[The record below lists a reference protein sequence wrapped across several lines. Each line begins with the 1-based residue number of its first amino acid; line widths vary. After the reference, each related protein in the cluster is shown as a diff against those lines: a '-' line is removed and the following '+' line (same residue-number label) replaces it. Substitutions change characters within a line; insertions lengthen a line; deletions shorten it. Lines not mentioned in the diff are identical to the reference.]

1 MPTEQ
6 ELIRLG
12 YDISISIM
20 EEIVKVPPV
29 KRGKL
34 ITIKSNKD
42 TTTYIDQRAEQSAF
56 QLFSERA
63 DTLGVTFH
71 VLSEE
76 QNGKVQTFGAGK
88 DNIWVVL
95 DPVDG
100 SLNACTNIPFYG
112 CNIAFTEP
120 TDKTGEEL
128 TLGDFT
134 LGMTMNL
141 VDGGFYFVRDGKA
154 NFRFPPF
161 KYPLGDLTTLISKK
175 TDPKESLVMIDAFN
189 AHNRRSAEYS
199 VLPLRLGFKTYG
211 TLRSTGL
218 ELMALIAHEGQVPG
232 YDAYVGVNQKVD
244 NIIAALPIL
253 RSLGAT
259 ITDEQGKPLDGYSMY
274 SRPTV
279 VIGSTPQLH
288 ASVLE
293 MLKEE

>member
-6 ELIRLG
+6 ELIQLG

-20 EEIVKVPPV
+20 EELVKVPPV
-29 KRGKL
+29 ERGKI
-34 ITIKSNKD
+34 ITIKSNED
-42 TTTYIDQRAEQSAF
+42 TTTYIDQRAEQLAF

-76 QNGKVQTFGAGK
+76 QDGAVKTFGNGG
-88 DNIWVVL
+88 DHIWAVL

-100 SLNACTNIPFYG
+100 SRNAYTNIPFYG
-112 CNIAFTEP
+112 CNIAFTGP
-120 TDKTGEEL
+120 TNAEDI

-134 LGMTMNL
+134 LGMTRNL
-141 VDGGFYFVRDGKA
+141 IDGGLYFVTGGKGYHE
-154 NFRFPPF
+154 FPGMDS
-161 KYPLGDLTTLISKK
+161 KELLISKK

-189 AHNRRSAEYS
+189 AQDRHAAESS
-199 VLPLRLGFKTYG
+199 VLPLRLGFKAYG
-211 TLRSTGL
+211 TLRCSGL
-218 ELMALIAHEGQVPG
+218 ELMTLTAYEGQVPG
-232 YDAYVGVNQKVD
+232 YDVYVGVGQKVD

-259 ITDEQGKPLDGYSMY
+259 ITDEQGKPLDGYGMY

-279 VIGSTPQLH
+279 VIGSTPELH

-293 MLKEE
+293 MLNGE